1 MKRRTTRRASAGLTA
16 LAALSLL
23 AGCAIPVPSPEAQPE
38 APESMPVLD
47 EPRIE
52 RILTD
57 LDEVI
62 TAADEE
68 QDADLLEDRVTN
80 PALRIRAAEYQLAQ
94 ATADDDDAYSPRTLI
109 TSPQAEVVSVSQD
122 WPRTMLVVTEIADGA
137 NVPLLLTLEQE
148 DPRSPYQLHHWV
160 RLLPGTEM
168 PPTAVPA
175 TGSEQVAADASG
187 FLVSPEEAISEYA
200 DILTYG
206 EDSDFA
212 DSFALGDDEFYS
224 LIRDEADNLD
234 VVDEAGTFAQR
245 THPTDEPVIALATE
259 DGGYVVLG
267 EMRTRQKFTK
277 TISGSEITVPSPHIE
292 ALDAEDG
299 SLEYLDDSLIASFRT
314 MVAMYVPGEDAED
327 GQVTV
332 LGAERVLTGVSRE
345 CPRDESRCS

>member
-1 MKRRTTRRASAGLTA
+1 MKRSTTRRASAGLTA

-38 APESMPVLD
+38 APETMPVLD
-47 EPRIE
+47 EPRID
-52 RILTD
+52 RILAD
-57 LDEVI
+57 LDEVVA
-62 TAADEE
+62 AADEE
-68 QDADLLEDRVTN
+68 QDTDLLSPRVAN
-80 PALRIRAAEYQLAQ
+80 PALRIRGAEYRLAE
-94 ATADDDDAYSPRTLI
+94 ATADGDSAYSPRTLI

-122 WPRTMLVVTEIADGA
+122 WPRTMLVVTEIPDGA

-148 DPRSPYQLHHWV
+148 DPRSPYKLHHWV

-175 TGSEQVAADASG
+175 TGTEQIPDDASG
-187 FLVSPEEAISEYA
+187 FLVAPGEAITEYA
-200 DILTYG
+200 DVLTNG

-212 DSFALGDDEFYS
+212 DSFALEDDEFYT
-224 LIRDEADNLD
+224 LFRDEAENLD
-234 VVDEAGTFAQR
+234 VVDEAGTFAHR
-245 THPTDEPVIALATE
+245 THPSDSPVIALATE
-259 DGGYVVLG
+259 DGGYIVVG

-277 TISGSEITVPSPHIE
+277 TVSQSEITVPSPHID
-292 ALDAEDG
+292 ALDDEDG
-299 SLEYLDDSLIASFRT
+299 TLVYLEDSLIASFRT

-345 CPRDESRCS
+345 CPRDPDRCA